1 MAQSLS
7 SIRKQLAIKVAALTG
22 FKESKHTP
30 DYFGRVE
37 NTVAHKAFAISVA
50 SSVAMDERQRRSVGV
65 VLNTP
70 MMITFAYRLRPLDV
84 YPIDY
89 DAALDCEE
97 TVING
102 VLQAYSSDN
111 KFTIRYLQSVRTVTE
126 SQEYIITQLSF
137 NIIHTI

>member
-1 MAQSLS
+1 MSQSLS
-7 SIRKQLAIKVAALTG
+7 SIRRQLAIKVAALTG

-30 DYFGRVE
+30 DYFGRTE

-50 SSVAMDERQRRSVGV
+50 SSVALDERQRRAVGV

-70 MMITFAYRLRPLDV
+70 MVLTFAYRLRPLDI
-84 YPIDY
+84 YPTDY
-89 DAALDCEE
+89 DMSLDTEE

-102 VLQAYSSDN
+102 LLQAYSTDN
-111 KFTIRYLQSVRTVTE
+111 KFTIRYLQSVREVTE